1 MVNEVILDDFSL
13 KVTDFEQGVSTNSSG
28 KKAKTIRFD
37 FEVRG
42 GNEYH
47 DVTVHLYKNTFD
59 VKIPELDLSF
69 RGTINN
75 YSTSRTDFTDENS
88 SSLFSLELIEIG

>member
-1 MVNEVILDDFSL
+1 MIV
-13 KVTDFEQGVSTNSSG
+13 KV
-28 KKAKTIRFD
+28 
-37 FEVRG
+37 
-42 GNEYH
+42 
-47 DVTVHLYKNTFD
+47 
-59 VKIPELDLSF
+59 PELDLSF